1 MTFALDDNRLRYLF
15 EAVRLGSVRAAADH
29 LGVNPSVVS
38 RQIAQLER
46 EVSILLIERL
56 SRGIR
61 ATEAGDFLVQRYRQW
76 TADRED
82 TLAKLREIQGLQRG
96 HVSVIIGG
104 GFVSDLM
111 SGPLR
116 GFWDRHPR
124 LALTIEI
131 GGSDEIAQAVAEDRF
146 HIGVGYNVRPDP
158 RVRFV
163 ATARRPICLVARPDH
178 PLARAP
184 GPVGMA
190 SINEHPL
197 GLLMTAAG
205 VRQRIAMAEVAEGV
219 ALTPRLTTSSI
230 EALRHFVQANMG
242 VTLLPAFAI
251 GADIAAGS
259 LVAVPI
265 DNPLLATTE
274 AQVVTRLGREL
285 PDAALQILR
294 SLIREMRAFGPEVAV
309 ARG

>member
-1 MTFALDDNRLRYLF
+1 MSTGLDDNRLRYLF

-29 LGVNPSVVS
+29 LGVNPSVAS

-46 EVSILLIERL
+46 EVGVLLIERL

-82 TLAKLREIQGLQRG
+82 TMARLREIQGLQRG

-116 GFWDRHPR
+116 SFWDRHPR

-131 GGSDEIAQAVAEDRF
+131 GGSDEIAQAVGEDRF
-146 HIGVGYNVRPDP
+146 HIGLGYNVRPDP

-163 ATARRPICLVARPDH
+163 ATATRPICLVARPDH
-178 PLARAP
+178 PLANA
-184 GPVGMA
+184 GPVSLA
-190 SINEHPL
+190 DINENPL
-197 GLLMTAAG
+197 GLLITGSG
-205 VRQRIAMAEVAEGV
+205 VRQRIAMAEAAEGIS
-219 ALTPRLTTSSI
+219 LTPRLTTSSI
-230 EALRHFVQANMG
+230 EALRHFVQADMG

-251 GADIAAGS
+251 GADIAAGT
-259 LVAVPI
+259 LVAAPI
-265 DNPLLATTE
+265 DNALLATTE
-274 AQVVTRLGREL
+274 AQVATRLGREL
-285 PDAALQILR
+285 PDAALLMLR
-294 SLIREMRAFGPEVAV
+294 SLIRDMRAFGPEVAMGR
-309 ARG
+309 A

>member
-46 EVSILLIERL
+46 EVNILLIERL

-61 ATEAGDFLVQRYRQW
+61 ATEAGEFLVQRHRQW
-76 TADRED
+76 VADRED
-82 TLAKLREIQGLQRG
+82 TMAKLREIQGLQRG

-111 SGPLR
+111 SGPLK

-124 LALTIEI
+124 LALTIDI
-131 GGSDEIAQAVAEDRF
+131 GGSDEIAQAVGEDRF

-163 ATARRPICLVARPDH
+163 ATARRSICLVARPDH
-178 PLARAP
+178 PLASA

-190 SINEHPL
+190 AINEHPL

-205 VRQRIAMAEVAEGV
+205 VRQRIAMAEAAEGV

-230 EALRHFVQANMG
+230 EVLRHFVQANMG

-309 ARG
+309 ARA